1 MFNTHHSKLM
11 AGAALASVLLAGC
24 GGSDSSGS
32 SGQVG
37 TGPNPPEPRPPVQ
50 QTITAVADYVRDL
63 IAGSTADNTV
73 PRDINGLTLA
83 TDDQAAPAMVN

>member
-11 AGAALASVLLAGC
+11 AGAVLASAMLAGC
-24 GGSDSSGS
+24 GSSDSG

-37 TGPNPPEPRPPVQ
+37 TGPNPPDPQPPVQ

-63 IAGSTADNTV
+63 IAGSTADNTA

-83 TDDQAAPAMVN
+83 TDDQAAPAAVN

>member
-11 AGAALASVLLAGC
+11 AGAVLASAMLAGC
-24 GGSDSSGS
+24 GSSDSSDHAGP
-32 SGQVG
+32 
-37 TGPNPPEPRPPVQ
+37 GPNPPDPQPPVQ

-63 IAGSTADNTV
+63 IAGSTADNTA